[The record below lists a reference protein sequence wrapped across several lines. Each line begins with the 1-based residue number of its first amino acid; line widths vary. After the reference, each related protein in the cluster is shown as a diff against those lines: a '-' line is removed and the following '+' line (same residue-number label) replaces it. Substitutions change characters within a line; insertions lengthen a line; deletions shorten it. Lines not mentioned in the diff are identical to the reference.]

1 MSEKTVED
9 RARAIGWVPPEEHRG
24 HLEHPLTA
32 EEFLER
38 GETLM
43 PILRANNRKLEE
55 SQRKLQED
63 NNRLAQLFA
72 ASQES
77 ITALQEMHE
86 QSVQAAVE
94 KARRELRRELIEA
107 RQEGDVE
114 LELEVQERLD
124 KLNAAPA
131 PKPAPA
137 PAPAPQAGGQLDPE
151 MQAWMRD
158 NPWFNTDARKTNLA
172 VGIAN
177 QLRADPDNDHLQ
189 GRAFFD
195 RVSEV
200 MAERTGPAVS
210 KVSGGRP
217 SGEGGG
223 GGGSVGKGY
232 GSLPAEAKA
241 ACDAQAKR
249 LVGEGRAFK
258 DMAAWQSY
266 YAKEYYRGEDK

>member
-1 MSEKTVED
+1 MSEKTVEE

-55 SQRKLQED
+55 QQAKLLED
-63 NNRLAQLFA
+63 NKRLAELFA

-77 ITALQEMHE
+77 ITALQGLHE
-86 QSVQAAVE
+86 DSVRAAVD
-94 KARRELRRELIEA
+94 KAKKDLRRELIEA

-114 LELEVQERLD
+114 AELEIQERLD
-124 KLNAAPA
+124 ELKAPPPAA
-131 PKPAPA
+131 KPAPA
-137 PAPAPQAGGQLDPE
+137 AAPAQPQIDPE
-151 MQAWMRD
+151 LAAWQKE
-158 NPWFNTDARKTNLA
+158 NQWFGTDARKTNLA
-172 VGIAN
+172 VGIAQ
-177 QLRADPDNDHLQ
+177 QLRADPEYDHLKGRDFYDKVDEEMARRQ
-189 GRAFFD
+189 GGSP
-195 RVSEV
+195 V
-200 MAERTGPAVS
+200 P

-223 GGGSVGKGY
+223 GGTAGRGY
-232 GSLPAEAKA
+232 ASLPADAKA
-241 ACDAQAKR
+241 ACDAQARK

-258 DMAAWQSY
+258 DTATWQAY
-266 YAKEYYRGEDK
+266 YAKEYYRGEQ